1 MNKTSS
7 RAYHREIAAALD
19 DSFLRRTLD
28 KFAVEYRESRDRAFS
43 EIDGPAL
50 IRAIAEV
57 KDAAARDMDALY
69 ERFKTEAEARGA
81 IVHRAATAAEACE
94 IIARIAAENNV
105 KHIVKS
111 KSMTAEE
118 IGLNAHLAKVGM
130 EVCETDLG
138 EWIVQ
143 LRHEGPS
150 HMVMPAI
157 HLSRGQVADEFEKV
171 TGEAQDHE
179 DVHRLVK
186 VARRE
191 LRPKF
196 SAAEMGISGANF
208 CIAETGTIAIVTNE
222 GNGRLVNTLPPV
234 HVALAGLDKLIPTLD
249 DALSALRVLPRNA
262 TSQRLTAYTTFISGA
277 TPCAKSPTGRKIM
290 HIVLLDNG
298 RSAVARDPL
307 FSQVFRCV
315 RCGACANVCPVFRLV
330 GGHRMG
336 HVYIG
341 AIGLVLTYLF
351 HDRKIAKQLC
361 QNCVGCGSCKEVC
374 SGGIDLPALIQEI
387 RARFSREDG
396 APLPAR
402 MASLAMGD
410 RRLFHTLLKF
420 MRFAQKPVEGK
431 DGFVRHL
438 PMALFGKHGF
448 KSLPVLAPK
457 SFREMWK
464 ARRVGDNAPYQG
476 DASKSPSG
484 GPPSSAAAESSPGR
498 AACPQAAAVP
508 HRLKIALFAGC
519 AQDFVYPEHLIAAM
533 KVFSAAG
540 VEVVFPMEQTCCG
553 LPLTMLG
560 EDETAKRTARQ
571 NIAAFCED
579 CDAIV
584 TLCASCASHLKHGYP
599 RLIGD
604 EATKFSAKVMDFSS
618 FVYKYLPPVIFPIAQ
633 GGPRSVA
640 AADGTKPVTTKVA
653 YHASCHLCRGLGVRD
668 APRELIKRVAEYV
681 PSAEEESCCGF
692 GGTFSMKFPEISAEL
707 MRKKLANVAASGATQ
722 LVLDCPGCAMQLKG
736 GADKAKMPFSVSHI
750 AELLAESKQPSN

>member
-1 MNKTSS
+1 MNATSS
-7 RAYHREIAAALD
+7 RAYHSEIAAALE

-28 KFAVEYRESRDRAFS
+28 KFAVEYRESRTRAFS

-50 IRAIAEV
+50 IRAIADV
-57 KDAAARDMDALY
+57 KDAAARDLDALY
-69 ERFKTEAEARGA
+69 SRFKAEAEARGA

-118 IGLNAHLAKVGM
+118 IGLNAHLAKAGM

-171 TGEAQDHE
+171 TGEPQDHE
-179 DVHRLVK
+179 DVNRLVK
-186 VARRE
+186 TARSE

-196 SAAEMGISGANF
+196 LAADMGISGANF

-222 GNGRLVNTLPPV
+222 GNGRLVNSLPPV
-234 HVALAGLDKLIPTLD
+234 HVALAGLDKLIPSID
-249 DALSALRVLPRNA
+249 DALTALRVLPRNA
-262 TSQRLTAYTTFISGA
+262 TSQRITAYTSFISGA
-277 TPCAKSPTGRKIM
+277 TPCAKSPTGRKKL

-298 RSAVARDPL
+298 RSAAARDPL

-351 HDRKIAKQLC
+351 HDRSIAKQLC

-387 RARFSREDG
+387 RARFSKEDG

-402 MASLAMGD
+402 LASLAMGD

-420 MRFAQKPVEGK
+420 MRFAQKPVEGR

-448 KSLPVLAPK
+448 KSLPTLAKKP
-457 SFREMWK
+457 FRDMWP
-464 ARRVGDNAPYQG
+464 ALRT
-476 DASKSPSG
+476 DAAKP
-484 GPPSSAAAESSPGR
+484 
-498 AACPQAAAVP
+498 
-508 HRLKIALFAGC
+508 RLKIALFAGC
-519 AQDFVYPEHLIAAM
+519 AQDFAYPEHLLAAM
-533 KVFSAAG
+533 KVFSAAN
-540 VEVVFPMEQTCCG
+540 VKVVFPMEQTCCG
-553 LPLTMLG
+553 LPLAMLG
-560 EDETAKRTARQ
+560 ESETAKKVARQ

-584 TLCASCASHLKHGYP
+584 TLCASCASHLKHGYM
-599 RLIGD
+599 RMLGD
-604 EATKFSAKVMDFSS
+604 EAQKFSAKVTDFSS
-618 FVYKYLPPVIFPIAQ
+618 FVHRHLPTELLPLVRDRNDAE
-633 GGPRSVA
+633 
-640 AADGTKPVTTKVA
+640 KVA
-653 YHASCHLCRGLGVRD
+653 YHASCHLCRELGVRE
-668 APRELIKRVAEYV
+668 APRALIRRAAEYV

-692 GGTFSMKFPEISAEL
+692 GGTFSAKFPELSAEL
-707 MRKKLANVAASGATQ
+707 MRRKLANVGASGAKR

-736 GADKAKMPFSVSHI
+736 GADKAGLPLAVSHI
-750 AELLAESKQPSN
+750 AELLADHLA